1 MADLITLPAQSLG
14 GVTDT
19 VPFAR
24 RFQLV
29 PDVFGRMDALL
40 GRAGIFYAGPQTALY
55 RMTGDDL
62 EIRIG
67 VALPKPLPGFEMFD
81 VAEARALHMRHA
93 GAFDGLPRVYQA
105 LTAAVEERGL
115 RRTGWAREVYRFVAK
130 DASLNI
136 CDVYM
141 DVATED

>member
-1 MADLITLPAQSLG
+1 MADLVTLPPETLG

-24 RFQLV
+24 RFQLI
-29 PDVFGRMDALL
+29 PDVFGRMDSLL
-40 GRAGIFYAGPQTALY
+40 GQSGIFYAGPQTALY
-55 RMTGDDL
+55 RVDGDDL

-67 VALPKPLPGFEMFD
+67 VTLPKPLPGFEMFE
-81 VAEARALHMRHA
+81 VAETQALHLRHE
-93 GAFDGLPRVYQA
+93 GAFDTLPQVYQA
-105 LTAAVEERGL
+105 LTAEIEEQGFS
-115 RRTGWAREVYRFVAK
+115 RTGWAREVYRFVAK

-141 DVATED
+141 DVATD